1 MSELKR
7 STLIPEISLSDMI
20 RKALKP
26 NSKLKTDSN
35 ALQRQTDVI
44 DALEYTI
51 KLLFECTQF
60 QGYITKT
67 FYPEYKKMTR
77 CSNNHDHAEEEIINN
92 AVLPFCHGF
101 CDNTNLKESLRTQNK
116 FEPEKTKCV
125 VCNYNNFVNSLS
137 DEDNKPYL
145 EVCNMLTCPS
155 SILVMLFLFLFLC
168 KQH

>member
-7 STLIPEISLSDMI
+7 LTLIPEISLMDMI

-26 NSKLKTDSN
+26 NSKLKTDSKG
-35 ALQRQTDVI
+35 LQRQTDVI

-67 FYPEYKKMTR
+67 FYPEYKQMTR
-77 CSNNHDHAEEEIINN
+77 CSNNHEHADEEIMNN

-101 CDNTNLKESLRTQNK
+101 CDNTNLKEFLRTQNK

-125 VCNYNNFVNSLS
+125 ICNYNNFV
-137 DEDNKPYL
+137 EFVDNVPYL

-155 SILVMLFLFLFLC
+155 SILVMLFLF
-168 KQH
+168 

>member
-7 STLIPEISLSDMI
+7 PTLIPEISLSDMI

-67 FYPEYKKMTR
+67 FYPEYKQMTR
-77 CSNNHDHAEEEIINN
+77 CSNDHKHADEEIINN

-125 VCNYNNFVNSLS
+125 VCNYNNFVNNLS

-155 SILVMLFLFLFLC
+155 SILVMLFLFLC
-168 KQH
+168 EQH

>member
-1 MSELKR
+1 
-7 STLIPEISLSDMI
+7 
-20 RKALKP
+20 
-26 NSKLKTDSN
+26 
-35 ALQRQTDVI
+35 
-44 DALEYTI
+44 
-51 KLLFECTQF
+51 
-60 QGYITKT
+60 
-67 FYPEYKKMTR
+67 MTR

-125 VCNYNNFVNSLS
+125 ICNCNNFV
-137 DEDNKPYL
+137 EFVDNVPYL

>member
-26 NSKLKTDSN
+26 KSKHKNDSN
-35 ALQRQTDVI
+35 GLQPQTDVI

-67 FYPEYKKMTR
+67 FYPKYNQMTR
-77 CSNNHDHAEEEIINN
+77 CSNNHEHADELIIDN
-92 AVLPFCHGF
+92 AVLPFWHGF
-101 CDNTNLKESLRTQNK
+101 CDDTNLKELLRTQNE
-116 FEPEKTKCV
+116 FEPDGTQCV
-125 VCNYNNFVNSLS
+125 ICKYNLFIANI
-137 DEDNKPYL
+137 DNKPYL

-155 SILVMLFLFLFLC
+155 SILVMLFLFLC